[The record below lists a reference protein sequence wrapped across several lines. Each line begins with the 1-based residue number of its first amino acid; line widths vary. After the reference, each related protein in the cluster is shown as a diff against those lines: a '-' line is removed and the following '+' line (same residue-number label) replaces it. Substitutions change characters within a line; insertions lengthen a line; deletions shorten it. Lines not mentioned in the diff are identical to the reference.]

1 MSSGKCRIGLG
12 KWEKSMELTR
22 RSFLKL
28 SGAGIGVAALSQ
40 LGFSTPA
47 YAAGEKLRIREAKET
62 TTVCP
67 YCSIGCSAIVSVQD
81 GKVVN
86 IEGLPDSPINRASL
100 CSKGQSIFQVANN
113 ERRLKKV
120 LYRAP
125 GGTEWEEKTWEEA
138 IPAIARLI
146 KDTRDATFVETDDIN
161 GNKAAANRCEG
172 IAQLG
177 GAALDNEECYLV
189 SKFARALGL
198 VYIEHQAR
206 I

>member
-1 MSSGKCRIGLG
+1 
-12 KWEKSMELTR
+12 MELTR

-28 SGAGIGVAALSQ
+28 SGAGIGVTALAQ

-47 YAAGEKLRIREAKET
+47 YAADEELRISEASES

-67 YCSIGCSAIVSVQD
+67 YCSVGCSAIVSVQD
-81 GKVVN
+81 GKVVG

-113 ERRLKKV
+113 KRRLTKV

-125 GGTEWEEKTWEEA
+125 GATDWEEKTWDEA

-146 KDTRDATFVETDDIN
+146 KDTRDANFVETDDVD
-161 GNKAAANRCEG
+161 GNKVVVNRCEG

-177 GAALDNEECYLV
+177 GAALDNEECYLA

>member
-1 MSSGKCRIGLG
+1 
-12 KWEKSMELTR
+12 MELSR

-28 SGAGIGVAALSQ
+28 SGAGIGVTALAQ
-40 LGFSTPA
+40 LGFTTPA
-47 YAAGEKLRIREAKET
+47 YAADVELRIREAKEST
-62 TTVCP
+62 TICP
-67 YCSIGCSAIVSVQD
+67 YCSMGCSAIVSVQD
-81 GKVVN
+81 DKVVG

-125 GGTEWEEKTWEEA
+125 RGTDWEEKTWEEA

-146 KDTRDATFVETDDIN
+146 KDTREANFVEEDEID
-161 GNKAAANRCEG
+161 GQKVKANRCEG

-189 SKFARALGL
+189 SKFARSLGL

>member
-1 MSSGKCRIGLG
+1 
-12 KWEKSMELTR
+12 MELSR

-28 SGAGIGVAALSQ
+28 SGAGIGVAALAQ
-40 LGFSTPA
+40 LGFTTPA
-47 YAAGEKLRIREAKET
+47 YAADVELRIREAKES

-67 YCSIGCSAIVSVQD
+67 YCSMGCSAIVSVQD
-81 GKVVN
+81 GKIVGL
-86 IEGLPDSPINRASL
+86 EGLPDSPINRASL
-100 CSKGQSIFQVANN
+100 CSKGQSIIQVANN

-125 GGTEWEEKTWEEA
+125 GATDWEEKTWEEA

-146 KDTRDATFVETDDIN
+146 KDTRDATFVETEEITTKDAT
-161 GNKAAANRCEG
+161 GNDVKTEVTANRCEG

-177 GAALDNEECYLV
+177 GAALDNEECYLA

>member
-1 MSSGKCRIGLG
+1 
-12 KWEKSMELTR
+12 MELSR

-28 SGAGIGVAALSQ
+28 SGAGAGIAALSQ
-40 LGFSTPA
+40 LGFPA
-47 YAAGEKLRIREAKET
+47 PAFAAGEELRIREAKET

-67 YCSIGCSAIVSVQD
+67 YCSVGCSAIVSVQD
-81 GKVVN
+81 GKVVGL
-86 IEGLPDSPINRASL
+86 EGLPDSPINRASL

-113 ERRLKKV
+113 DRRLGKV

-125 GGTEWEEKTWEEA
+125 GATDWEEKSWEDA

-146 KDTRDATFVETDDIN
+146 KDTRDATFVETEEVD
-161 GNKAAANRCEG
+161 GAKVTVNRCEG

-177 GAALDNEECYLV
+177 GAALDNEECYLA
-189 SKFARALGL
+189 SKFARGIGL

>member
-1 MSSGKCRIGLG
+1 
-12 KWEKSMELTR
+12 MELTR
-22 RSFLKL
+22 RSCLKL
-28 SGAGIGVAALSQ
+28 SGAGIGVTALAH
-40 LGFSTPA
+40 LGFTASA
-47 YAAGEKLRIREAKET
+47 YAAGDELRIREAKES

-67 YCSIGCSAIVSVQD
+67 YCSMGCSAIVSVQE
-81 GKVVN
+81 GKVVG

-113 ERRLKKV
+113 ERRLTKV
-120 LYRAP
+120 RYRAP
-125 GGTEWEEKTWEEA
+125 GATDWEEKTWEEA

-146 KDTRDATFVETDDIN
+146 KETRDATFVETEEID
-161 GNKAAANRCEG
+161 GNRVTVNRCEG

-177 GAALDNEECYLV
+177 GAALDNEECYLA

>member
-1 MSSGKCRIGLG
+1 
-12 KWEKSMELTR
+12 MELSR

-28 SGAGIGVAALSQ
+28 SGAGIGVTALAQ
-40 LGFSTPA
+40 LGFTTPA
-47 YAAGEKLRIREAKET
+47 YAAGDELRIREARES

-67 YCSIGCSAIVSVQD
+67 YCSVGCSAIVSVQD

-86 IEGLPDSPINRASL
+86 IEGLPDSPINRGSL
-100 CSKGQSIFQVANN
+100 CSKGQSIIQVANN

-125 GGTEWEEKTWEEA
+125 GATDWEERTWEEA

-146 KDTRDATFVETDDIN
+146 KDTRDATFVETDEVD
-161 GNKAAANRCEG
+161 GQKVTANRCEG

-177 GAALDNEECYLV
+177 GAALDNEECYLAA
-189 SKFARALGL
+189 KFARSLGL